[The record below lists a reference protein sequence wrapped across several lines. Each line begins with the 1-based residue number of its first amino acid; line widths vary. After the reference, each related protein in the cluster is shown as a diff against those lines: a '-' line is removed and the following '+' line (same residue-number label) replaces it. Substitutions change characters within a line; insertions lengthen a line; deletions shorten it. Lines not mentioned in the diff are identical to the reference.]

1 MIASCNNRLKK
12 DEYISQ
18 VKIKHQFYILKQ
30 KNCSNSIF
38 FSKKKKKKKTHKQ
51 LIISE
56 LKNNKGLLLD

>member
-1 MIASCNNRLKK
+1 MRLKK

-38 FSKKKKKKKTHKQ
+38 FSKKKTHKQ